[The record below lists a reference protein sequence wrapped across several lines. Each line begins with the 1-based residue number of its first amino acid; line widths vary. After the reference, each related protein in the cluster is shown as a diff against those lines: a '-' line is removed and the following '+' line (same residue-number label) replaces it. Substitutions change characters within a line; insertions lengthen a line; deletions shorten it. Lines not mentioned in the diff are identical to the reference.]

1 MIREEATPLN
11 CDQDSPKSAA
21 SDVEVHPAGD
31 GPYLPP
37 KVTLKDYTL
46 VLDCEKVLLHAE
58 SQ

>member
-21 SDVEVHPAGD
+21 SDVEVNPAGF

-37 KVTLKDYTL
+37 KASMKDYTL
-46 VLDCEKVLLHAE
+46 VLDCDRVLLHSE
-58 SQ
+58 S